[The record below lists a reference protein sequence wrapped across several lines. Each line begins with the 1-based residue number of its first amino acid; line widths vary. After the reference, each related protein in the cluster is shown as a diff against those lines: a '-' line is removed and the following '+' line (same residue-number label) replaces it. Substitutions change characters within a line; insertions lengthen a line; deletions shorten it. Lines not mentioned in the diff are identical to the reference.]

1 MRMKRIVV
9 ILVIL
14 AAIAPGA
21 SAFDRT
27 TPTLRIVTRAP
38 LVVSGMHFWA
48 AERVTIKTAG
58 ITRVVRTTRLGVF
71 RADLGTMPMD
81 RCSFQITALGAR
93 GDHAML
99 AARAMCAPATT
110 P

>member
-1 MRMKRIVV
+1 MVSLVV
-9 ILVIL
+9 L
-14 AAIAPGA
+14 AAIALGA
-21 SAFDRT
+21 SASSRT
-27 TPTLRIVTRAP
+27 TPTLRIVTRTP
-38 LVVSGMHFWA
+38 LVVSGLHFRA

-58 ITRVVRTTRLGVF
+58 VTRVVRTTPLGIF
-71 RADLGTMPMD
+71 RADFGTMPTD

-99 AARAMCAPATT
+99 AARAMCAPAKT

>member
-1 MRMKRIVV
+1 MKRIGVL
-9 ILVIL
+9 LVTI

-21 SAFDRT
+21 SASSGT

-38 LVVSGMHFWA
+38 LVVSGMHFRA

-58 ITRVVRTTRLGVF
+58 VTRIVRTTPLGVF
-71 RADLGTMPMD
+71 RADLGTIPSD

-99 AARAMCAPATT
+99 AARAMCAPAKT

>member
-1 MRMKRIVV
+1 MKRIWLL
-9 ILVIL
+9 LVII
-14 AAIAPGA
+14 AVTAPGA

-38 LVVSGMHFWA
+38 LVVSGTHFRA
-48 AERVTIKTAG
+48 AERVTIKAAG
-58 ITRVVRTTRLGVF
+58 ITRVVRTTGLGAF
-71 RADLGTMPMD
+71 RANLGAMSSD

-99 AARAMCAPATT
+99 AARAMCAPAMT